1 MSREKIFLVC
11 NVIRVGAL
19 DVKDAEKEMSR
30 RSSVVPGKKG
40 NYVSGAAA
48 VRRPFGVAA
57 MDLTLYTS
65 GNLPTDEEADHFIP
79 FIP

>member
-1 MSREKIFLVC
+1 MC

-19 DVKDAEKEMSR
+19 DGKDAEKEMSR

-40 NYVSGAAA
+40 NHVSGAAG

-57 MDLTLYTS
+57 MDLTLYMT
-65 GNLPTDEEADHFIP
+65 GKLETDEEADHFIP